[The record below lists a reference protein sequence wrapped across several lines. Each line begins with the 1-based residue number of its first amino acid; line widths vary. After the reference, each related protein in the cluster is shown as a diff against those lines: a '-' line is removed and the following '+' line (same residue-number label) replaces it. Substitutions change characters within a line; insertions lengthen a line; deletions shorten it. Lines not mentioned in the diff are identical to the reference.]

1 MCKKYKL
8 TSETKTF
15 GSHTLYQIQALKT
28 FGTPIHTIRAGE
40 YGGWVESEKNLS
52 QTDGCWIFDGAQ
64 VRGDSQV
71 YGNAQVFG
79 GAQVYGKAR
88 IGSDARVYGKA
99 QVCGNAQ
106 VGGCAQVYGD
116 AFVGGSAHVWGDA
129 RIYSNAQVYDNAQ
142 VYGSARVYGD
152 AFVGGSAQVYGNAR
166 ISGRAHVSGNANI
179 VQNGDIRRSTDSLV
193 IGPIGSRNDHT
204 TFYRTAS
211 NKIQVVCGCFTGS
224 IDQFLAAAKKKHG
237 DNHHGKMYK
246 MAAELAR
253 AQILEGNKE

>member
-1 MCKKYKL
+1 MHQKYKL

-15 GSHTLYQIQALKT
+15 GSHTLYRIQALKT
-28 FGTPIHTIRAGE
+28 FETSIRTIHAGE

-52 QTDGCWIFDGAQ
+52 QTGVCWIFDDALVMGNA
-64 VRGDSQV
+64 RV
-71 YGNAQVFG
+71 YDRAQVF
-79 GAQVYGKAR
+79 
-88 IGSDARVYGKA
+88 GKA

-106 VGGCAQVYGD
+106 VGGCAHVCGDAFVCGSAHVYGD
-116 AFVGGSAHVWGDA
+116 AFVGG
-129 RIYSNAQVYDNAQ
+129 NAQVGGCAQVGDNAQ
-142 VYGSARVYGD
+142 
-152 AFVGGSAQVYGNAR
+152 
-166 ISGRAHVSGNANI
+166 ISGGAYVRGNANI
-179 VQNGDIRRSTDSLV
+179 VQNGDIRCSTDSLV

-224 IDQFLAAAKKKHG
+224 LDEFLAAVKKTHG

>member
-1 MCKKYKL
+1 MRKKYKL
-8 TSETKTF
+8 TLETKTF
-15 GSHTLYQIQALKT
+15 GSHTLYRIQALKT
-28 FGTPIHTIRAGE
+28 FETPICTIHAGE

-52 QTDGCWIFDGAQ
+52 QTGVCWIFDNTI
-64 VRGDSQV
+64 VV
-71 YGNAQVFG
+71 GNAQVYG
-79 GAQVYGKAR
+79 SAQVFGDAFVGGY
-88 IGSDARVYGKA
+88 ARVYDR
-99 QVCGNAQ
+99 
-106 VGGCAQVYGD
+106 AQVYGD

-179 VQNGDIRRSTDSLV
+179 VQNGDIRRSTDYLV

-211 NKIQVVCGCFTGS
+211 NKIQVSCGCFTGS
-224 IDQFLAAAKKKHG
+224 IDQFLAAAKKTHG

-253 AQILEGNKE
+253 VQILEGNKE